1 MFASVGD
8 DCQLNVYVYTWH
20 LLDMAEFSDGTHVIL
35 DLNPLMDSKPINP
48 KSMPS
53 HLHPTV
59 NGFSSLDQ
67 AIT

>member
-1 MFASVGD
+1 M
-8 DCQLNVYVYTWH
+8 NVYVCTWH
-20 LLDMAEFSDGTHVIL
+20 VLDMADFSDGTHVIL
-35 DLNPLMDSKPINP
+35 DLNPLMGSKPTNP

-53 HLHPTV
+53 HLLLIA